1 MQHVQIQEG
10 PKSDAEL
17 TRAHPRPRPRRSSAA
32 LRKACRAADRPPPHP
47 FRPPR
52 SRVCRYKVCRRVLA
66 NHIVA
71 KDTYC
76 YKVVGKKPSGEGS
89 ASPAVNNRL
98 SVTPIAER
106 HLCPRLQKKLSCN
119 M

>member
-17 TRAHPRPRPRRSSAA
+17 TRAHPRPRPRRSFASASHA
-32 LRKACRAADRPPPHP
+32 RRPDR
-47 FRPPR
+47 RPSPLAPAR
-52 SRVCRYKVCRRVLA
+52 SRVRRYKVCRRVLA
-66 NHIVA
+66 NPIVA